1 MIEIKNV
8 TKAYS
13 LGGEVFK
20 ALDDVSLTI
29 PTGQMIAITGHSGS
43 GKSTLLNMISG
54 LDIPSSGEILVD
66 GKDYQKMN
74 DKELS
79 LFRSEHIGFIF
90 QQFYLEPEYSV
101 YENMVL
107 PLAITKCNA
116 EEIAQKGFDML
127 KSLDMLEKS
136 SQKVRYLSGG
146 EQQKC
151 CIGRALIKNPEIIF
165 ADEPCGNLDS
175 VNGKMVMN
183 ILLDLKKQGKTIV
196 LVTHNMSDARMADRM
211 ITMKDGKVIKDELLS
226 HH

>member
-1 MIEIKNV
+1 MIEVKNV
-8 TKAYS
+8 TKAYP
-13 LGGEVFK
+13 LVGEVFK

-43 GKSTLLNMISG
+43 GKSTLLNLISG
-54 LDIPSSGEILVD
+54 LDIPSSGDILVD
-66 GKDYQKMN
+66 GKDYRTMN

-101 YENMVL
+101 YENVVL
-107 PLAITKCNA
+107 PLAITKCSN
-116 EEIAQKGFDML
+116 EEIAEKGFNML

-151 CIGRALIKNPEIIF
+151 CIGRALIKNPQIIF

-175 VNGKMVMN
+175 VNGKMVMD
-183 ILLDLKKQGKTIV
+183 ILVNLKKQGKTIV
-196 LVTHNMSDARMADRM
+196 LVTHNMNDALMADRM

>member
-1 MIEIKNV
+1 MIEVKNV
-8 TKAYS
+8 TKAYP
-13 LGGEVFK
+13 LVGEVFK

-43 GKSTLLNMISG
+43 GKSTLLNLISG
-54 LDIPSSGEILVD
+54 LDIPSSGDILVD

-101 YENMVL
+101 YENVVL
-107 PLAITKCNA
+107 PLAITKCSN
-116 EEIAQKGFDML
+116 EEIAEKGFNML

-151 CIGRALIKNPEIIF
+151 CIGRALIKNPQIIF

-175 VNGKMVMN
+175 VNGKMVMD
-183 ILLDLKKQGKTIV
+183 ILVNLKKQGKTIV
-196 LVTHNMSDARMADRM
+196 LVTHNMSDALMADRM

>member
-1 MIEIKNV
+1 MIEVKNV
-8 TKAYS
+8 TKAYP
-13 LGGEVFK
+13 LVGEVFK

-43 GKSTLLNMISG
+43 GKSTLLNLISG
-54 LDIPSSGEILVD
+54 LDIPSSGDILVD
-66 GKDYQKMN
+66 GKDYRTMN

-101 YENMVL
+101 YENVVL
-107 PLAITKCNA
+107 PLAITKCSN
-116 EEIAQKGFDML
+116 EEIAEKGFNML

-151 CIGRALIKNPEIIF
+151 CIGRALIKNPQIIF

-175 VNGKMVMN
+175 VNGKMVMD
-183 ILLDLKKQGKTIV
+183 ILVDLKKQGKTIV
-196 LVTHNMSDARMADRM
+196 LVTHNMNDALMADRM